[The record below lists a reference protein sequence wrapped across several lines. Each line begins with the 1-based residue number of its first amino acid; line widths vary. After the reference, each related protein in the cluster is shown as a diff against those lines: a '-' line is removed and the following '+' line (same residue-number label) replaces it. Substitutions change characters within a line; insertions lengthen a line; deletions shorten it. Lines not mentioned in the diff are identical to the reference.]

1 MIGLALLAGVI
12 LGFRFRIGLVLTA
25 TALVFL
31 LTLGLQIGA
40 GSGAA
45 AALAIAALCASIAQV
60 VAFLVHVVKYTL
72 DGRAKARA

>member
-1 MIGLALLAGVI
+1 MIGLALVAGVI

-31 LTLGLQIGA
+31 LSLGLQIGA

-45 AALAIAALCASIAQV
+45 ATLVIAALCASIAQV
-60 VAFLVHVVKYTL
+60 VAFLVHVLRYVVNGL
-72 DGRAKARA
+72 AKARA